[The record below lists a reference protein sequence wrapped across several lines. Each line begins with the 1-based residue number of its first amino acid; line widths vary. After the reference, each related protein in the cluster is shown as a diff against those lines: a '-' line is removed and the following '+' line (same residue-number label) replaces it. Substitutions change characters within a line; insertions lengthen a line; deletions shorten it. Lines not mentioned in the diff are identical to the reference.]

1 MQVDAMAGIGELVDE
16 IVARG
21 RGEHPALVLDDG
33 SALSYRDLSVRIGAS
48 AREFA
53 AAGLGRGERVVL
65 IGENGADMVVALF
78 AAIRAGG
85 WAVPLNARMAAAE
98 IDAICDHC
106 QPRLVYCA
114 SGSSAEAAAH
124 AEHRRPGAAPA
135 TLPQGWL
142 QVSAATASRPRAAA
156 AMRGRSR

>member
-1 MQVDAMAGIGELVDE
+1 MAGIGELVDE

-33 SALSYRDLSVRIGAS
+33 STLSYRELSPAS
-48 AREFA
+48 TRPRASSPPPASR
-53 AAGLGRGERVVL
+53 RGQRVVL
-65 IGENGADMVVALF
+65 IGENSADMVVALF

-85 WAVPLNARMAAAE
+85 WAVPLNARMSAAE
-98 IDAICDHC
+98 IDAICSHC

-124 AEHRRPGAAPA
+124 AERRRARRRAGD
-135 TLPQGWL
+135 
-142 QVSAATASRPRAAA
+142 AAA
-156 AMRGRSR
+156 RLAAGLQRRRHRGRRQRTPMRGKWR